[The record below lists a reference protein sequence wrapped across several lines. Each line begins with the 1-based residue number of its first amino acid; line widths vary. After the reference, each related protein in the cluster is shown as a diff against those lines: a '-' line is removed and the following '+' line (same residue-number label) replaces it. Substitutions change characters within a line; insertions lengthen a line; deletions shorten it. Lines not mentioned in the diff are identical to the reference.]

1 MAKIKNINDDLGMPI
16 TFEAST
22 VEEAVIQMA
31 QAVAACG
38 LDQWQNEIAI
48 GRTVDEIADQLT
60 EGFDYEV
67 VDE

>member
-1 MAKIKNINDDLGMPI
+1 VAKIKNINDDLGMPI

-38 LDQWQNEIAI
+38 NDS
-48 GRTVDEIADQLT
+48 TTDEIADCLE

>member
-1 MAKIKNINDDLGMPI
+1 MVKIKNINDDLGMPI

-38 LDQWQNEIAI
+38 NEIAI
-48 GRTVDEIADQLT
+48 NRTTDEIADQLT

>member
-38 LDQWQNEIAI
+38 NEIAI
-48 GRTVDEIADQLT
+48 GRTTDEIADQLR
-60 EGFDYEV
+60 EGLDYEV

>member
-38 LDQWQNEIAI
+38 NDS
-48 GRTVDEIADQLT
+48 TTDEIADQLE

>member
-1 MAKIKNINDDLGMPI
+1 MATIKNINDGFGMPV

-22 VEEAVIQMA
+22 VEEAVIHMA

-38 LDQWQNEIAI
+38 NEIAI
-48 GRTVDEIADQLT
+48 GLTVDEIADELE

-67 VDE
+67 IDE

>member
-38 LDQWQNEIAI
+38 NDRL
-48 GRTVDEIADQLT
+48 TVGIVTTDEIADQLE